1 MGSHKVSMEQAAKEL
16 GRSLVGRVPH
26 VVSVTIRRNS
36 QLREVDLCVDID
48 SDLANAD
55 GQIPSNF
62 KGYTVHI
69 HRVGTPRFAR
79 TV

>member
-1 MGSHKVSMEQAAKEL
+1 MDRKVSIEQAAKEL

-36 QLREVDLCVDID
+36 KVGEVDLCVDID

-55 GQIPSNF
+55 GRIPSKF

-69 HRVGTPRFAR
+69 HQVGTPRFAR

>member
-1 MGSHKVSMEQAAKEL
+1 MGSRKVSIEQAAKEL

-36 QLREVDLCVDID
+36 RLREVDLCVDID
-48 SDLANAD
+48 SDLAGD
-55 GQIPSNF
+55 SQIPSNF

-69 HRVGTPRFAR
+69 HRVGTPRFGR